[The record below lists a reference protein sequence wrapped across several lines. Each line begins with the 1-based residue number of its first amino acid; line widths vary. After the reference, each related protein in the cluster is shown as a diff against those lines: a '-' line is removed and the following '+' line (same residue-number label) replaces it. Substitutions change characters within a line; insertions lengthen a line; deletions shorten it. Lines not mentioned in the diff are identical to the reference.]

1 MPEAKWCKLPTMQCL
16 VLLNTRSAGISGGLS
31 YETGNLTV
39 QPGDL
44 VRATLRNTPVEGLVI
59 STQEQG
65 NEPEFALK
73 PIREKLSSIPLLA
86 PAHIQTMQWIAVYYR
101 CSLRSA
107 AGVFLPSARW
117 TQLIPKP
124 EITYTLGQ
132 TLDGKAGS
140 KQQAVIDALKNGHM
154 NEEDLLKTSSSSR
167 AILSTLVKKNWIIR
181 EKKFQQVTNNYQRAT
196 LSVDATLTD
205 AQNKAIEIIEQTTKP
220 TLLFGIT
227 GSGKTEIYARLI
239 RDTVN
244 TGKQAIL
251 LVPEILLTEH
261 TIGRFEQ
268 MMGRDRIAIIH
279 SRLSTSERKKMWMDI
294 RSGKR
299 DLVIGSRSALFSPC
313 PNIGMVIIDEE
324 HEWTY
329 KNEQTPRYHARETA
343 EKLCTFTGAKLV
355 LGSATPSIESWYRMK
370 NGTYGL
376 ATLPE
381 RFAGNKLPDV
391 RIIDLAHVKAG
402 KMYPFSPPLLE
413 AIADR
418 LQKGEQTVLFLNR
431 RGAASSVL
439 CLQCRRRLTSPI
451 SQLPFTL
458 HHDQQGRPYLLD
470 HIGGAR
476 ADLPA
481 VCPSCKA
488 PKLLPV
494 GAGTQKLED
503 ILIEVFPKARIIRAD
518 SDTMKTPED
527 MREMLATMRERK
539 ADILLG
545 TQSVVKGLDLPGV
558 TLAAV
563 PVADVGLSLPH
574 FRAGERVFQML
585 TQLVG
590 RSGRAQAGEVII
602 QTFRPEAPEIVAAAQ
617 HRTEDWLNA
626 ELALREQLQY
636 PPITQMMRLILRG
649 PRSEARARVLHAQ
662 AQKVLTDQQLNGRV
676 TVSQTLHDFRV
687 WHILYNGMDR
697 ERLLE
702 TLNTADAV
710 MDIDAMDVL

>member
-1 MPEAKWCKLPTMQCL
+1 MQCL
-16 VLLNTRSAGISGGLS
+16 VLLNTRSAGISGGLT
-31 YETGNLTV
+31 YETGNLPV
-39 QPGDL
+39 QAGDL
-44 VRATLRNTPVEGLVI
+44 VRATLRNTPTEGLVI

-73 PIREKLSSIPLLA
+73 PIREKVSSTPLLTL
-86 PAHIQTMQWIAVYYR
+86 AHIKTMQWIASYYR

-107 AGVFLPSARW
+107 AGVFLPSTKWA
-117 TQLIPKP
+117 QLIPKP
-124 EITYTLGQ
+124 VVTYACGITPDKKVGIR
-132 TLDGKAGS
+132 
-140 KQQAVIDALKNGHM
+140 QQAVLHALADGSMSEDAVMERSQATKAVLAIMAKNGWILRT
-154 NEEDLLKTSSSSR
+154 EEKDRLT
-167 AILSTLVKKNWIIR
+167 VND
-181 EKKFQQVTNNYQRAT
+181 QRFTIA
-196 LSVDATLTD
+196 VDATLTD
-205 AQNKAIEIIEQTTKP
+205 DQVRAIHTIEQSTKP

-244 TGKQAIL
+244 AGKQAIL

-261 TIGRFEQ
+261 TIGRFAA

-279 SRLSTSERKKMWMDI
+279 SRLSASERKKMWMDI
-294 RSGKR
+294 RSGVR

-313 PNIGMVIIDEE
+313 PDLGLIIIDEE

-343 EKLCTFTGAKLV
+343 EALCKYSGAKLV

-370 NGTYGL
+370 KGIYAL

-381 RFAGNKLPDV
+381 RYAWNKLPEV

-402 KMYPFSPPLLE
+402 KMYPFSPPLLD

-458 HHDQQGRPYLLD
+458 HQDNHGRPYLLD

-481 VCPSCKA
+481 VCPFCKA
-488 PKLLPV
+488 PNLLPV

-503 ILIEVFPKARIIRAD
+503 ILTEFFPKARIIRAD

-590 RSGRAQAGEVII
+590 RSGRAQPGEVII
-602 QTFRPEAPEIVAAAQ
+602 QTFRPDASEIVAAAQ

-626 ELALREQLQY
+626 ELALREQLHY
-636 PPITQMMRLILRG
+636 PPYTHIVRFLFRG
-649 PRSEARARVLHAQ
+649 PHSEARARVFHTQ
-662 AQKVLTDQQLNGRV
+662 ANKILTDQHLNGRV
-676 TVSQTLHDFRV
+676 TVSQTFHDFRV
-687 WHILYNGMDR
+687 WHVLYNGTDR

-710 MDIDAMDVL
+710 VDIDAMDVL